1 MSYQALYRK
10 YRPQIFDDIVGQ
22 DTVVRTLKNQIRTG
36 RIGHAYL
43 FCGSRGTGKT
53 TAAKIFAR
61 AVNCEDQKDGNPCQE
76 CASCRAVS
84 NGTSMSVVE
93 VDAASRN
100 GVEQFRTIIDEVQY
114 PPTDGKYKVY
124 IIDEVHMLSAAAFN
138 AFLKTLEEP
147 PSYVIFIL
155 ATTDPQKLPATIL
168 SRCQR
173 YDFRRIPTDVI
184 VARLKAVLGKEG
196 VGAEEKALRYIA
208 RKAEGGMRD
217 ALSIADQCLS
227 YFSGETL
234 TYEKVL
240 DTLGTVD
247 AEVYGKM
254 LEMAHRGNVTG
265 LIRTADSLIAS
276 GRDIVQVNSDFI
288 WYLRDLLLYKASEQD
303 SASLDIS
310 EEQLEVLHDEASR
323 IREEELMRYIRVLSE
338 MSMALRNTLNKRVQF
353 EIGLIRLCRPQM
365 ETDTGSLLDRVRRL
379 EQMAESGALVAA
391 GAQQASGANAAGG
404 AVGAYPAGAYG
415 PGSSIQASGN
425 AAGSNSLGGSA
436 AGSAAGGPG
445 AAAGVPGSAPQGV
458 LPTAVA
464 PESLARVND
473 GWQKVAG
480 MVKSGLLRQELK
492 KARPRF
498 RPDREDTLYVEFSD
512 WIGERYIGCQDE
524 ADEIS
529 DIIGKLFGFRPKIV
543 FLVRGDGSEGNLS
556 DFAQR
561 QSREELIRE
570 NVNFDIE
577 EDDST
582 EPGDG
587 EEPPF

>member
-36 RIGHAYL
+36 RVGHAYL

-61 AVNCEDQKDGNPCQE
+61 AVNCENPKDGNPCQE

-124 IIDEVHMLSAAAFN
+124 IIDEVHMLSTAAFN

-184 VARLKAVLGKEG
+184 VARLKTVLGKEG
-196 VGAEEKALRYIA
+196 VEAEEKALRYIG

-247 AEVYGKM
+247 AEIYGKM

-265 LIRTADSLIAS
+265 LIRTADSLIVS
-276 GRDIVQVNSDFI
+276 GRDIMQVNSDFI

-303 SASLDIS
+303 PASLDVS
-310 EEQLEVLHDEASR
+310 EEQMEVLHDEAAR

-379 EQMAESGALVAA
+379 EQMFESGIFAAA
-391 GAQQASGANAAGG
+391 GAQQSGGAYAAGG
-404 AVGAYPAGAYG
+404 AG
-415 PGSSIQASGN
+415 GN
-425 AAGSNSLGGSA
+425 AVSENVAAGNVPGGSAQAA
-436 AGSAAGGPG
+436 AGSAAGSPG
-445 AAAGVPGSAPQGV
+445 VAAGVPGSASQGV

-464 PESLARVND
+464 PESLARVNE

-498 RPDREDTLYVEFSD
+498 RPDKEDTLYVEFSD

-524 ADEIS
+524 EDEIS
-529 DIIGKLFGFRPKIV
+529 EIIGKLFGFRPKIV

-556 DFAQR
+556 DFAQK

-582 EPGDG
+582 EPGEG
-587 EEPPF
+587 EESPF